1 VNTADWLS
9 LSLILN
15 AVLVFA
21 HWRAFK
27 MLGFMYKALF
37 TADRMLKAVAEG
49 DVTLKPNGEGGFR
62 VTNLRKDHGN

>member
-1 VNTADWLS
+1 MSTVDWLT

-27 MLGFMYKALF
+27 MLGFMFRAVN
-37 TADRMLKAVAEG
+37 TADRMLRAVAEG
-49 DVTLKPNGEGGFR
+49 EIALKPNGDGGFR